1 MSFEQAPLIERLELD
16 ALPAGRHPCRF
27 APLPMASGQSW
38 QIPLLILKGGQPGPR
53 LWVVAGTHGDELNGI
68 VAAQQLGREIDADA
82 LSGSLVIL
90 PGLNLPGIQGHTRD
104 FLPADPDSSPANL
117 NRLFPGRADGN
128 SAERYVDAIWR
139 HLLQGN
145 ADRVLDLHTQTRG
158 AAYPLYL
165 FADCRIKEAIA
176 MARTFGADALLND
189 PGDKGVLETE
199 LNRAG
204 IPTITVEVGS
214 GKRLQPALIQ
224 RTVEGLQRVM
234 VSLKMLSPRPLPAP
248 QTPVEGNSTTTI
260 RAECGGMAL
269 PQVALGQQVQAG
281 ALLAIQY
288 DAFGA
293 ECRRYHAPKEG
304 YVLSLN
310 EDPLREPGSLLVR
323 LLH

>member
-16 ALPAGRHPCRF
+16 ALPPGRHRCRF

-53 LWVVAGTHGDELNGI
+53 LWVIAGTHGDELNGI
-68 VAAQQLGREIDADA
+68 VAAQQLGRTIDADA
-82 LSGSLVIL
+82 LTGTLVIL

-139 HLLQGN
+139 RLLKDN

-165 FADCRIKEAIA
+165 FADYRNDAALA
-176 MARTFGADALLND
+176 MARAFGADALLDD

-199 LNRAG
+199 LNRTG
-204 IPTITVEVGS
+204 VPCITVEVGS
-214 GKRLQPALIQ
+214 GKRLQPDLVQ
-224 RTVEGLQRVM
+224 RTVEGIQRVM
-234 VSLKMLSPRPLPAP
+234 VALSLLPPRSLPAP
-248 QTPVEGNSTTTI
+248 ATPVEGKGTTTV
-260 RAECGGMAL
+260 RAESGGLAL
-269 PQVALGQQVQAG
+269 PQVALGQRVTAG
-281 ALLAIQY
+281 TLLAIQY
-288 DAFGA
+288 DPFGA
-293 ECRRYHAPKEG
+293 ECCRYHAPREG
-304 YVLSLN
+304 YVLSIN